1 MEFKLIYLTCILA
14 GYLIGN
20 LQTAVFLSKY
30 RYHNDV
36 RQHGSGNAGT
46 TNMLRVFGMK
56 PGVFTFLGDFAKGIL
71 AILIGRLIAGET
83 GAYIAGFFA
92 VIGHDFPAIFGFKGG
107 KGVATSMGIA
117 WMIDPLFGA
126 AATVIGFIII
136 YLSQMVSLGSL
147 VGFTSFVALV
157 AVFRADE
164 TLKIILAASLFAMMV
179 IRHIENISRLIK
191 GTESKL
197 FQAKKP
203 KSNKH
208 DISKN

>member
-1 MEFKLIYLTCILA
+1 LEFKLVYLACILA

-30 RYHNDV
+30 RYHDDV

-71 AILIGRLIAGET
+71 AVLIGRLLAGET
-83 GAYIAGFFA
+83 GAYITGFFA
-92 VIGHDFPAIFGFKGG
+92 VIGHNFPAIFGFKGG
-107 KGVATSMGIA
+107 KGVATTMGIA

-126 AATVIGFIII
+126 IATVIGAMFI
-136 YLSQMVSLGSL
+136 YFSQMVSLGSL
-147 VGFTSFVALV
+147 IGFTSFVVLV
-157 AVFRADE
+157 AIFRTDE
-164 TLKIILAASLFAMMV
+164 TLKIILAAALFAMMV
-179 IRHIENISRLIK
+179 IRHIENISRLMK

-197 FQAKKP
+197 FQAKKS
-203 KSNKH
+203 KSSKQ
-208 DISKN
+208 DI

>member
-1 MEFKLIYLTCILA
+1 MEFKLIYLACLAVGYIL
-14 GYLIGN
+14 GN

-30 RYHNDV
+30 LYHDDV

-56 PGVFTFLGDFAKGIL
+56 PGVFTFLGDFVKGIL
-71 AILIGRLIAGET
+71 AILLGRLLAGEM
-83 GAYIAGFFA
+83 GAYITGFFA
-92 VIGHDFPAIFGFKGG
+92 VVGHNFPALFGFKGG

-126 AATVIGFIII
+126 VATVVGFVII

-147 VGFTSFVALV
+147 IGFISFVALV
-157 AVFRADE
+157 AIFKGGE
-164 TLKIILAASLFAMMV
+164 TAKLVLALALLVMMFVRHAENVSRIL
-179 IRHIENISRLIK
+179 K

-203 KSNKH
+203 KSQKPQV
-208 DISKN
+208 

>member
-1 MEFKLIYLTCILA
+1 MEFKLVYLACAVI
-14 GYLIGN
+14 GYLLGN

-30 RYHNDV
+30 LYHDDV

-56 PGVFTFLGDFAKGIL
+56 SGVFTFLGDFAKGIL
-71 AILIGRLIAGET
+71 SILLGRLLGGEP
-83 GAYIAGFFA
+83 GAYVAGFFA
-92 VIGHDFPAIFGFKGG
+92 VLGHNFPALFGFKGG

-147 VGFTSFVALV
+147 IGFTSFVALV
-157 AVFRADE
+157 AIFRADE
-164 TLKIILAASLFAMMV
+164 PLKLILAALLFVMMA
-179 IRHIENISRLIK
+179 IRHAENIARLLK

-203 KSNKH
+203 KNQKPGA
-208 DISKN
+208 